1 MSVENNNDQ
10 QFITAKG
17 NNVIYEMILETAV
30 GRNTD
35 PDPAYMTFIIGE
47 DGKVKILYRPTHD
60 ASWHDDEP
68 ARPISLCA
76 WGIGDDIAVEDLNG
90 IYSTEDARKIWIYL
104 TTESRWRAA

>member
-47 DGKVKILYRPTHD
+47 DGKVKILYRPYH
-60 ASWHDDEP
+60 DEP
-68 ARPISLCA
+68 VRPISLYA
-76 WGIGDDIAVEDLNG
+76 WGIGNDIAVQDGSG
-90 IYSTEDARKIWIYL
+90 IYSTEDARKIWIHL